1 MKSVSAYVN
10 EGNLATF
17 PCPSCEKTY
26 SVSVDKYRNIKH
38 RLTTKCSCEQA
49 FVINLEFRQSYRKK
63 VRLSGEILDLS
74 SVSGRWSAV
83 RVTDLSMGGLQF
95 KLTGSAT
102 LQMGRK
108 FKIKFT
114 LDDPMAHQ
122 IERYIK
128 ITSIQGNLYGC
139 EFLNPHYDKKLGYYL
154 LPV

>member
-10 EGNLATF
+10 DGNLATF

-63 VRLSGEILDLS
+63 VRLSGEIMDLS

-83 RVTDLSMGGLQF
+83 RVTDLSMGG
-95 KLTGSAT
+95 AT
-102 LQMGRK
+102 
-108 FKIKFT
+108 
-114 LDDPMAHQ
+114 
-122 IERYIK
+122 
-128 ITSIQGNLYGC
+128 
-139 EFLNPHYDKKLGYYL
+139 
-154 LPV
+154 V